1 MHGWL
6 TPLRFSRKEA
16 KESSVTNHFLMT
28 LQQNVAHSNQNE
40 RVYLQGLASYVN
52 KYMSTYTILTFHPFP
67 INVKETQKLAEYE
80 GGISSQN
87 KKLTALNQEKK
98 LKSTQEK
105 AASILGP
112 LTRPLSIME
121 AEREILQED
130 DAEVDSAHKEI
141 TG

>member
-1 MHGWL
+1 MWKRHRNWL
-6 TPLRFSRKEA
+6 NTKGESHHRK
-16 KESSVTNHFLMT
+16 
-28 LQQNVAHSNQNE
+28 
-40 RVYLQGLASYVN
+40 
-52 KYMSTYTILTFHPFP
+52 
-67 INVKETQKLAEYE
+67 
-80 GGISSQN
+80 
-87 KKLTALNQEKK
+87 KKLTTLNQEKE

-141 TG
+141 AG